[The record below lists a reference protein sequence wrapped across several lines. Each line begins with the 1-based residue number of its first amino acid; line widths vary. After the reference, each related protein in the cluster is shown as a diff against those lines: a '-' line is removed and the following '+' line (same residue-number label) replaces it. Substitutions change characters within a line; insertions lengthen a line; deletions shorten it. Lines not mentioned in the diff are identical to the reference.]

1 MNSNSLVN
9 KQKKTKKKQN
19 KQQQQQKEYEDWLS
33 KVSSKIQFFVLCNRH
48 QNLLG

>member
-9 KQKKTKKKQN
+9 KQKKQNKKKKQ
-19 KQQQQQKEYEDWLS
+19 QQQQQKEYEDWVS